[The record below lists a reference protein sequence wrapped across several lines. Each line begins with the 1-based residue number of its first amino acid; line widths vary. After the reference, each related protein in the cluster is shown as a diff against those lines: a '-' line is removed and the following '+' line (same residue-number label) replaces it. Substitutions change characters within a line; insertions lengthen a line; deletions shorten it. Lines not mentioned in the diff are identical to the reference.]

1 MLTRGLKL
9 TVDNYSYK
17 CGGIDLIMK
26 EGFSQLI
33 FIEVKCRSK
42 NVHGATIE
50 TITHFKKARLRLTA
64 AHLLYSHREH

>member
-1 MLTRGLKL
+1 
-9 TVDNYSYK
+9 
-17 CGGIDLIMK
+17 MK

-50 TITHFKKARLRLTA
+50 TITHFKKTRLRLTA